1 MKSLPKLL
9 KEYVFGFRVGWF
21 LAVRQ
26 IRRSSKWTTALIIF
40 IMVLTFLNL
49 VVVSG
54 LLLGLISGSFE
65 QFRES
70 HSGEVIITS
79 APGRDYI
86 ENSPALVSFLES
98 HPKVKSIS
106 PRYSVGVQVLGTL
119 NDLPDKN
126 ERPN

>member
-1 MKSLPKLL
+1 MSLLTL
-9 KEYVFGFRVGWF
+9 RVGFF
-21 LAVRQ
+21 LALRQ
-26 IRRSSKWTTALIIF
+26 IRRSGKGTTGLIIF
-40 IMVLTFLNL
+40 IMMLTFLNL

-54 LLLGLISGSFE
+54 LLVGLISGSFK

-70 HSGEVIITS
+70 YSGEVIITS

-86 ENSPALVSFLES
+86 ENSPALISFLGS

-126 ERPN
+126 QRQIV